1 MPHTPRD
8 PARCEHVGRE
18 PHEHCGDIFCAPCKA
33 RFPRDY
39 AYYKRIELSEHFGT
53 YDSEEPPTR
62 EPSPPGIHHAPGETL
77 MAAPSTECR
86 ELQAFKL
93 LVYALMDAEQ
103 THRSPAADRLSEA
116 AALTH
121 STLNT
126 EDSIAAN
133 VWCAEHGWPPF

>member
-1 MPHTPRD
+1 
-8 PARCEHVGRE
+8 
-18 PHEHCGDIFCAPCKA
+18 
-33 RFPRDY
+33 
-39 AYYKRIELSEHFGT
+39 
-53 YDSEEPPTR
+53 
-62 EPSPPGIHHAPGETL
+62 
-77 MAAPSTECR
+77 MAAPSIECK

-93 LVYALMDAEQ
+93 LVYALMNAEQ
-103 THRSPAADRLSEA
+103 NHQSLAAEKLSGA